1 MNQNI
6 YAVIMAGGTGTRF
19 WPFSREKKPK
29 QFLDVLGVGKSLLQ
43 LTVDRFA
50 EILPKE
56 QILIVS
62 NEMYD
67 DIIFEQLPDFDK
79 DQVLSEPIKRNT
91 APCIAYAAYKIR
103 QKNPNA
109 IMVISPSDHTIF
121 GEAKFQKV
129 ILDAVEAASSGNKL
143 ITLGIKPNR
152 PETGYG
158 YIQYIDSEETVKE
171 VKTFTEKPELK
182 IAEKFI
188 ESGDFVWNAGIFIWS
203 VTTIIDAFR
212 DNMHDLA
219 TLFEEGSHHFYSE
232 GEKPF
237 IKTAYTQCKSISI
250 DYGIMEKSDNVYVVL
265 GDFGWSDLGSWN
277 SLHEIKDPDGH
288 NNVVEANVLLYN
300 SQNNYIKSESKKLI
314 VAHELDGYLVA
325 DFNDVLVI
333 CKKDAESKFR
343 EFVADIKDQKN
354 TELL

>member
-62 NEMYD
+62 NEIYE
-67 DIIFEQLPDFDK
+67 DIIFEQLPDFQK

-103 QKNPNA
+103 EKNPDA

-129 ILDAVEAASSGNKL
+129 ILDAVAAADSGNKL
-143 ITLGIKPNR
+143 ITLGIQPNR

-158 YIQYIDSEETVKE
+158 YIQYIDGKETVKK

-203 VTTIIDAFR
+203 VKTIVKAFQ
-212 DNMHDLA
+212 DNMPELA
-219 TLFEEGSHHFYSE
+219 SIFENGSSSFFKD
-232 GEKPF
+232 GEKAF
-237 IKTAYTQCKSISI
+237 IKTAYSQCKSISI
-250 DYGIMEKSDNVYVVL
+250 DYGI
-265 GDFGWSDLGSWN
+265 
-277 SLHEIKDPDGH
+277 
-288 NNVVEANVLLYN
+288 
-300 SQNNYIKSESKKLI
+300 
-314 VAHELDGYLVA
+314 
-325 DFNDVLVI
+325 
-333 CKKDAESKFR
+333 
-343 EFVADIKDQKN
+343 
-354 TELL
+354 